1 MAELRGKM
9 LFEIRP
15 DLIPEG
21 WLTDLELSLW
31 ILHSDD
37 KAAKHG

>member
-1 MAELRGKM
+1 M
-9 LFEIRP
+9 LYEIRP

-31 ILHSDD
+31 VLHSEAQQA
-37 KAAKHG
+37 KRKHG